1 MMYRDTATGMMYR
14 DNPPVGRYASRETQS
29 STLAEQHLTSTRRR
43 SHYIL
48 IDSSVS
54 SSYIRQLRTV
64 TTIIYTA
71 RKRHCKFCGI

>member
-1 MMYRDTATGMMYR
+1 ME
-14 DNPPVGRYASRETQS
+14 NISCHS
-29 STLAEQHLTSTRRR
+29 SIIYKRNQIEDVDFS
-43 SHYIL
+43 YILLNCDSL